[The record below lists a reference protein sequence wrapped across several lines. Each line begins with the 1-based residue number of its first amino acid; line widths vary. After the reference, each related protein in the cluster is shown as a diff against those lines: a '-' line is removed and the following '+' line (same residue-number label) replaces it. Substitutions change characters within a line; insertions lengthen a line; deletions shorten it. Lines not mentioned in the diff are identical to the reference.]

1 MIAAVLEPLPLFR
14 EEVSPAPRR
23 ESQVR
28 VLPRPEAEGLDVPA
42 CLDLVRKGDE
52 DAARDLMQHLY
63 PLVTKLVRAYLPRRT
78 AEEDLIQTVFMK
90 IFARLDQY
98 SGLVPIERWVCRIAV
113 NTCLN
118 QLQREKIRPEWRFS
132 DLSDSQRR
140 FVESLATP
148 EEPPSGDGALAG
160 EVVVRLLRLLKPA
173 DRLVV
178 QLLHMEQKS
187 VLEIAQITGWTVPMV
202 KVRAFRARKKL
213 KKHLRNLEPAM
224 KSAA

>member
-28 VLPRPEAEGLDVPA
+28 VLPEPEAEGLDVPA
-42 CLDLVRKGDE
+42 FLARIRKGDE

-118 QLQREKIRPEWRFS
+118 QLQKEKVRPEWRFC
-132 DLSDSQRR
+132 DLSEGQQR
-140 FVESLATP
+140 FLEQLPAP
-148 EEPPSGDGALAG
+148 ED
-160 EVVVRLLRLLKPA
+160 
-173 DRLVV
+173 
-178 QLLHMEQKS
+178 
-187 VLEIAQITGWTVPMV
+187 
-202 KVRAFRARKKL
+202 
-213 KKHLRNLEPAM
+213 
-224 KSAA
+224 

>member
-1 MIAAVLEPLPLFR
+1 MIAAVLEPLPQFEEGVSFR
-14 EEVSPAPRR
+14 RQPS
-23 ESQVR
+23 VR
-28 VLPRPEAEGLDVPA
+28 VLPEPEDNAFDVPA
-42 CLDLVRKGDE
+42 CLSRIREGDE

-132 DLSDSQRR
+132 DLSDTQQH
-140 FVESLATP
+140 FLEHLATP
-148 EEPPSGDGALAG
+148 EEPPSGNGALAA
-160 EVVVRLLRLLKPA
+160 EVVVRLLRLLKPS
-173 DRLVV
+173 DRLVI

-187 VLEIAQITGWTVPMV
+187 ILEIAQITGWSVPMI

-213 KKHLRNLEPAM
+213 KKHLRDLEPAM

>member
-1 MIAAVLEPLPLFR
+1 MNATIIGWSLLNPGGVFFGGLRAETAPYRLMTAVLEIAPRFYAPPVAVTQPE
-14 EEVSPAPRR
+14 EEVH
-23 ESQVR
+23 
-28 VLPRPEAEGLDVPA
+28 EGDFDVPG
-42 CLDLVRKGDE
+42 CLRRIRRGDE
-52 DAARDLMQHLY
+52 DAARSLMERLY
-63 PLVTKLVRAYLPRRT
+63 PMVLKLVRAYLPRRT
-78 AEEDLIQTVFMK
+78 AEEDLVQTVFMK

-132 DLSDSQRR
+132 DLSDSQQR

-178 QLLHMEQKS
+178 
-187 VLEIAQITGWTVPMV
+187 
-202 KVRAFRARKKL
+202 
-213 KKHLRNLEPAM
+213 
-224 KSAA
+224 

>member
-28 VLPRPEAEGLDVPA
+28 VLPEPEAEGLDVPA
-42 CLDLVRKGDE
+42 FLARIRKGDE

-90 IFARLDQY
+90 IFTRLDQY

-118 QLQREKIRPEWRFS
+118 QLQKEKVRPEWRFC
-132 DLSDSQRR
+132 DLSEGQQR
-140 FVESLATP
+140 FLEQLPAP
-148 EEPPSGDGALAG
+148 EDASSGNSALAG
-160 EVVVRLLRLLKPA
+160 EVVARLLGLLKPA
-173 DRLVV
+173 DRLVI

-187 VLEIAQITGWTVPMV
+187 ILEIADITGWSVPMV

-213 KKHLRNLEPAM
+213 KKFLRDMEPAM
-224 KSAA
+224 KVAA

>member
-1 MIAAVLEPLPLFR
+1 MIAAVLEPLPLLG
-14 EEVSPAPRR
+14 EDIAPEPRQHR
-23 ESQVR
+23 QVR
-28 VLPRPEAEGLDVPA
+28 LLPEPEAEGLNVPE
-42 CLDLVRKGDE
+42 CLDRIRDGDE

-90 IFARLDQY
+90 IFARLGQY

-132 DLSDSQRR
+132 DLSDAQQR
-140 FVESLATP
+140 FVESLATS
-148 EEPPSGDGALAG
+148 EEPPSGNGALAG

-202 KVRAFRARKKL
+202 KVRAFRARNKL
-213 KKHLRNLEPAM
+213 KKHLRNLEPGM